1 MASTTSSPRSS
12 ASSIQIRERA
22 AARAEAVARAAQH
35 AARSESNSS
44 TSSANARA
52 EQIKFA
58 QLRLEKAR
66 GPQEEWEIR
75 REWGPALLLP
85 PSQRVIESLRSGGAS
100 PEKGFSGSG
109 MVSSSLSSLPPSMRL
124 EDRPEFSYTA
134 GVLSSFSLGLGTVE
148 HADSVRL
155 HLTA

>member
-22 AARAEAVARAAQH
+22 AARAEAVARAAN
-35 AARSESNSS
+35 AARSESNSR

-109 MVSSSLSSLPPSMRL
+109 MVSSSFTSLPPSMRL

-134 GVLSSFSLGLGTVE
+134 GVLSSFSLGKT
-148 HADSVRL
+148 S
-155 HLTA
+155 TS